1 MMRHKLWLPRS
12 VAARVSYHNAEPM
25 DKTDHRRAII
35 LHNEGVD
42 RPRHEREGDFTWL
55 ADYVVNKRIPY
66 HAIWN
71 PSAGPG
77 QPVWIQMIAFDKAAR
92 SMTGDII
99 GHGVSANR
107 WGSTAIQICV
117 AGFGSEPFTDLKK
130 LKGVNVLADIANSWS
145 VPFEGRKEWGPMA
158 NRSMVAWKA
167 SGFHGH
173 CHAPGHSED
182 HTDPGPIDW
191 PVLRRALT

>member
-1 MMRHKLWLPRS
+1 MKHKLWLPREIAS
-12 VAARVSYHNAEPM
+12 RVPYYRAEPM
-25 DKTDHRRAII
+25 GKNASRRAVI

-42 RPRHEREGDFTWL
+42 RPKRDRQGDVTWL
-55 ADYVVNKRIPY
+55 AEYVVQKRIPY

-71 PSAGPG
+71 PTTG
-77 QPVWIQMIAFDKAAR
+77 QWIQMIALDRASR

-99 GHGVSANR
+99 GDGLSANR
-107 WGSTAIQICV
+107 WGSTAIQVCV
-117 AGFGSEPFTDLKK
+117 AGFGDEPFTDLKK
-130 LKGVNVLADIANSWS
+130 LKGVRVLADIANSWG
-145 VPFEGRKEWGPMA
+145 VPFEGRKDWGPRA
-158 NRSMVAWKA
+158 NRGMVGWKA

-191 PVLRRALT
+191 PKLRRALT